1 MNRTLYISRECIH
14 CKKLLLGIHKYDF
27 LKPMFNFID
36 VNSNPYPDYIKSVP
50 TLVIDQN
57 IIRGDDVFDYLNKI
71 VGELLK
77 QGQQGQQQGQQGQ
90 QQPANLSSNNV
101 EDNSIIGWCVDDS
114 CMFSELSDSND
125 DCANQCRKINDIKYS
140 YILDDVSTAPINHSK
155 VPMETSNEQFT
166 KSAKQQQMDASYERL
181 MAERNLIK

>member
-71 VGELLK
+71 VPMRNCGEHEFITYVEQDK
-77 QGQQGQQQGQQGQ
+77 QFYNY
-90 QQPANLSSNNV
+90 PLHTSDL
-101 EDNSIIGWCVDDS
+101 EKMPDKKKIKK
-114 CMFSELSDSND
+114 ELSKKK
-125 DCANQCRKINDIKYS
+125 RIKNKKFKKYGRL
-140 YILDDVSTAPINHSK
+140 LDKFN
-155 VPMETSNEQFT
+155 
-166 KSAKQQQMDASYERL
+166 R
-181 MAERNLIK
+181 